1 MSSRWERIQME
12 TRMMAMR
19 MRRWRLEAEF
29 VTTTMRL
36 RLRYKNLVIEDVFSF
51 KINYTFIL

>member
-1 MSSRWERIQME
+1 ME